1 MFFNSLSH
9 QVASHQVTK
18 GSQIFLITCHLSLV
32 TCIMQYEL
40 LFLVGHDKEANLES
54 IEKEIEKFVG
64 EIKGDLSADRWESKR
79 KLAYPI
85 KHQDRGVYVA
95 RRFTLPE
102 YDMWGEDAEE
112 QGVDRIEKL
121 SRALRLYREVLR
133 FSIVRSEDLEDL
145 NTFTNR
151 KSEERKTHH
160 QKVAEKELKAKK
172 PAPRTPIAKP
182 SSTPVSQAPQK
193 EAPKKEIS
201 TAEIN
206 ERLDEILNV

>member
-1 MFFNSLSH
+1 
-9 QVASHQVTK
+9 
-18 GSQIFLITCHLSLV
+18 
-32 TCIMQYEL
+32 MQYEL

-64 EIKGDLSADRWESKR
+64 EIKGELSVDRWESKR

-102 YDMWGEDAEE
+102 YDMWAEDTKE
-112 QGVDRIEKL
+112 QGIDRIEKL
-121 SRALRLYREVLR
+121 SRALRLYREILR

-172 PAPRTPIAKP
+172 PAPRIPMSKPSITTPIAQ
-182 SSTPVSQAPQK
+182 TPQK